1 MFGVFEQS
9 LHLHTSATHRIL
21 SPIPGAV
28 IKIALQFAAGIFPMV
43 NEQKRDKLL
52 AAVAI

>member
-1 MFGVFEQS
+1 
-9 LHLHTSATHRIL
+9 LRTSATDRTLSLIL
-21 SPIPGAV
+21 SAV
-28 IKIALQFAAGIFPMV
+28 IKIALQFVAGPFPMV